1 MGNNI
6 VTKIVTWGLSKI
18 DSSAIVKEYHNRGK
32 GGKSIDYTRQA
43 VTLHRKEVKDYTNAV
58 VSATAP
64 DNPRLG
70 DWMRFREI
78 MKLDG
83 HLMSCVE
90 NRILPVQCAPF
101 KLVDNDGNEAPPEV
115 LRLLERPWRLDMA
128 KIICSHTFEGPKL
141 VEMFDLNEYGELK
154 RVSEIP
160 QSNFIPQKGIVLDK
174 EYDTE
179 GTSYK
184 EGIYKNYYFQVGEDW
199 NLGLFS
205 QLATI
210 VLAKKLGLGAW
221 LSYIDKYGVPPIFA
235 ITDRMDAKR
244 QKELFEMLEN
254 FRMNHFAVLQ
264 GNEKIETPQGY
275 NVDAYNTFKSLMTD
289 VADREIEKRIQG
301 SSGLT
306 NEKSF
311 VGAAEV
317 QERILGYRLKVDK
330 LIFQYYFNTEVIPR
344 LIKLSPVYAP
354 LEKYNT
360 YEYDESETLSM
371 KEILEAVKSLSQYFE
386 FDINELVKITGLPI
400 TKLRAAIGS
409 TLPEPEEPEPDDKQ
423 KKKDKVSGFSLLAP
437 YARTAPP
444 LGGVGLIYAGTWDK
458 AFEELIEQ
466 IRQGQLKPE
475 NLDKEFILKT
485 YDRLN
490 KAAQNGYGKNY
501 YNDELARKMR
511 QNLLEF
517 SATKTHVQQKEVQ
530 LYSDSIEDKKL
541 YESEAKKYLNLQ
553 NGTYLDVQTAWAARS
568 AQSARQWQDFQRDK
582 DIYPRGKV
590 RTMNDSDVRPSH
602 AVLEGYV
609 FDFDAPDAARYIPP
623 FDPRCRCWIEQT
635 REALTDKSPDFERD
649 SQWAV
654 NPKTGEIFNDENSY
668 NQKVESKET
677 RLEIRKQAE
686 LAKEYLPYNRV
697 IKAGDN
703 KVYVNDFA
711 DLSDLEQNIEA
722 ASKLAKELAKD
733 IYIRF
738 HIEGGI
744 VQGHK
749 NPELSIG
756 KTSTLGDLKT
766 YDGQGNFV
774 NFIKNR
780 LKSAN
785 KQGAQYAVLDV
796 SEQSDL
802 SMLGRLLSG
811 SLGKQNANIQRVVI
825 IKGDKVAEIT
835 RKQIDKRDFS
845 ALEEVIKENE
855 Q

>member
-1 MGNNI
+1 MANNI
-6 VTKIVTWGLSKI
+6 LNKIVTWGLSKI
-18 DSSAIVKEYHNRGK
+18 DSSAIVNEYHNRGK
-32 GGKSIDYTRQA
+32 GKSIDYTRQA

-58 VSATAP
+58 VSATDP

-70 DWMRFREI
+70 DWMRFREV

-101 KLVDNDGNEAPPEV
+101 KLVDNAGNEAPPEI

-154 RVSEIP
+154 KVSEIP

-174 EYDTE
+174 EYDTT

-360 YEYDESETLSM
+360 FEYDESETLSM
-371 KEILEAVKSLSQYFE
+371 KEILDAVKSLSQYFE
-386 FDINELVKITGLPI
+386 FDIKELVKITGLPI
-400 TKLRAAIGS
+400 TQIKAAIGA
-409 TLPEPEEPEPDDKQ
+409 TLPEPQAPEPDDKQ

-444 LGGVGLIYAGTWDK
+444 LGGVGLIYAGTWDN
-458 AFEELIEQ
+458 AFDEMIEQ
-466 IRQGQLKPE
+466 IRSGKVDSS
-475 NLDKEFILKT
+475 NLDKDFILKT

-490 KAAQNGYGKNY
+490 KAAQNGYGKDY
-501 YNDELARKMR
+501 YNDQIARKMR

-517 SATKTHVQQKEVQ
+517 AATKTHVQQKEVQ
-530 LYSDSIEDKKL
+530 LYSDSIENKKL

-568 AQSARQWQDFQRDK
+568 AQSARQFQEWLADK
-582 DIYPRGKV
+582 DIFPRVKF
-590 RTMNDSDVRPSH
+590 RTMKDKDVRPTH
-602 AVLEGYV
+602 AVLEGMVLDVNDPLLDTYMT
-609 FDFDAPDAARYIPP
+609 PL
-623 FDPRCRCWIEQT
+623 DPRCRCWWEQT
-635 REALTDKSPDFERD
+635 REVLTNFTPEYTPDK
-649 SQWAV
+649 QWV
-654 NPKTGEIFNDENSY
+654 GNPGKTGEIFNEDNSY
-668 NQKVESKET
+668 NQKVESKDT

-686 LAKEYLPYNRV
+686 LAKEYMPYNRT
-697 IKAGDN
+697 IKVGEN

-711 DLSDLEQNIEA
+711 DVSDMEQNIEA
-722 ASKLAKELAKD
+722 AQKMAKELAKD
-733 IYIRF
+733 IYIR
-738 HIEGGI
+738 HHVEGGI

-749 NPELSIG
+749 NPELAIG

-766 YDGQGNFV
+766 YNGESNFV
-774 NFIKNR
+774 NFTKAAI
-780 LKSAN
+780 KSAN
-785 KQGAQYAVLDV
+785 RQGAQYVVIDV
-796 SEQSDL
+796 SKRRDL
-802 SMLGRLLSG
+802 SDIGRLLYS
-811 SLGKQNANIQRVVI
+811 SLREHNKNIQRVI
-825 IKGDKVAEIT
+825 LIDGNNVAEIT
-835 RKQIDKRDFS
+835 RKQIDKLDFNI
-845 ALEEVIKENE
+845 LNTFKNKNE

>member
-32 GGKSIDYTRQA
+32 GKSIDYTRQA

-58 VSATAP
+58 VSATDP

-101 KLVDNDGNEAPPEV
+101 KLIDNDGNEAPPEV
-115 LRLLERPWRLDMA
+115 LRLLERPWRLDIA

-154 RVSEIP
+154 KVSEIP

-371 KEILEAVKSLSQYFE
+371 KEILDAVKSLSQYFE
-386 FDINELVKITGLPI
+386 FDIKELVKITGLPI

-409 TLPEPEEPEPDDKQ
+409 NLPEPEPDDKQ

-501 YNDELARKMR
+501 YNDEFARKMR

-649 SQWAV
+649 SQWSV

-722 ASKLAKELAKD
+722 ARKMAKSLEKD
-733 IYIRF
+733 IFIRP
-738 HIEGGI
+738 HIDI
-744 VQGHK
+744 IGHK
-749 NPELSIG
+749 NPEFGIG
-756 KTSTLGDLKT
+756 KKDNKGDLKT
-766 YDGQGNFV
+766 FDVENNGSFMGFL
-774 NFIKNR
+774 KNSIQ
-780 LKSAN
+780 SAN
-785 KQGAQYAVLDV
+785 KQQARYVVMDISQYT
-796 SEQSDL
+796 SDDL
-802 SMLGRLLSG
+802 KNIIRRKLVGELGGDNKKHIL
-811 SLGKQNANIQRVVI
+811 RVVLI
-825 IKGDKVAEIT
+825 NNDKITTIT
-835 RKQIDKRDFS
+835 R
-845 ALEEVIKENE
+845 LEIKERRFE
-855 Q
+855 KLEGL